1 MKAIGEL
8 IQELQD
14 DLRKFSAKEK
24 MDHILQ
30 KIVHFYMHNLELQED
45 EVAIFLTNKEKT
57 ALSFAYPPYL
67 TDSGI
72 IPVDSP
78 DAVVSQI
85 YRTGNAFIDNRFLD
99 KDHLSVFEFIKSPQ
113 SETKII
119 WKMIGAL
126 IVHRGEKI
134 GVIEISKRRSA
145 FTDVGTDFTQDDLK
159 FLEQS
164 LMSLGPIFKILY
176 DDIFKLKREK
186 VKKDLALLA
195 ELIRWR
201 RKLNDGDCIKFRN
214 HYLGII
220 NICKGYVVHKY
231 SLDRIEVKFTSGNCK
246 QIMVV
251 SIESLWP
258 CSWDKN
264 KMNRAAN
271 VYKRLKKLSKIV
283 SDSV

>member
-1 MKAIGEL
+1 MTAVRNL

-14 DLRKFSAKEK
+14 DLKKSSTREK
-24 MDHILQ
+24 MGLVLQ
-30 KIVHFYMHNLELQED
+30 KIVDYYMNHLNVQED
-45 EVAIFLTNKEKT
+45 EVAIFLANKEKN

-78 DAVVSQI
+78 DAVVSNI
-85 YRTGNAFIDNRFLD
+85 YRTGNAFIDNRFLE
-99 KDHLSVFEFIKSPQ
+99 KDHLSVFEFVKSPH
-113 SETKII
+113 SESKII

-126 IVHRGEKI
+126 ISHGDEKI

-145 FTDVGTDFTQDDLK
+145 FADVGNDFTQEDLK
-159 FLEQS
+159 FLEKS
-164 LMSLGPIFKILY
+164 LVSLGPIFKTLY

-214 HYLGII
+214 HYLGMV
-220 NICKGYVVHKY
+220 NICKGYVVHKF
-231 SLDRIEVKFTSGNCK
+231 SLDKIEVKFTSGNCK
-246 QIMVV
+246 EMMTV

-258 CSWDKN
+258 CSWDKS

-283 SDSV
+283 SDSA